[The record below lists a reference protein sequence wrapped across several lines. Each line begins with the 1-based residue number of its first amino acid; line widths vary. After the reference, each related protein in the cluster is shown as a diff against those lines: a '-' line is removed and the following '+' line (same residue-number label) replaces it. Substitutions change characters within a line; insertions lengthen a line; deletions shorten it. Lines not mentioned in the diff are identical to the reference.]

1 MHTFI
6 DFAAQPASSAMSTL
20 GHLWV
25 QLDRTE
31 PFWRALCISFNA
43 SIAP

>member
-6 DFAAQPASSAMSTL
+6 AFAAQPAASAMSTL

-25 QLDRTE
+25 QLERAE